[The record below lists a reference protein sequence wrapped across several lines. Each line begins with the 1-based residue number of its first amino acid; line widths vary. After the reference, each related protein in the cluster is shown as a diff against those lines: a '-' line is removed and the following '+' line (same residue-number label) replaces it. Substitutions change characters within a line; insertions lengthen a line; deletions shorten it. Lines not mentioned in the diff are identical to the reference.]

1 MENLSTFAP
10 NVEIPAEDAPVESPQ
25 QVDAPVA
32 SEAPETPDE
41 TAAVGND
48 EEKQQDNSEKPAV
61 SIPLAKY
68 VEAREQAKRFR
79 EQAERVE
86 REAAERFA
94 QLEAKLAAIANPPK
108 PVPSFDENP
117 AEYLRHQTEELARK
131 QREFDE
137 MQSRLR
143 QQTEEQ
149 TRAQAF
155 VQQVTTQ
162 MQTYEDTFRQQHPD
176 YDDAVA
182 YLQQVADQNLLVAGV
197 DDPATRKRIAWEQ
210 SLQLTANAM
219 HKGQNPAEV
228 AYKFAKNYG
237 YRPKADASKVVETA
251 ARGTSKTQSLGN
263 GKAEV
268 PFNLQQ
274 LANMDDDEF
283 NNMIADDSKWRK
295 MIRQG

>member
-32 SEAPETPDE
+32 SETPVATEAPTEPVAEETPAE
-41 TAAVGND
+41 
-48 EEKQQDNSEKPAV
+48 QPKPKTV
-61 SIPLAKY
+61 PLAALH
-68 VEAREQAKRFR
+68 EAREQAKRFR

-162 MQTYEDTFRQQHPD
+162 MQTYEETFRQQHPD

-182 YLQQVADQNLLVAGV
+182 YLQQVADQNLMVAGV
-197 DDPATRKRIAWEQ
+197 EDPTLRKRMAWEQ

-219 HKGQNPAEV
+219 NKGQNPAEV

-237 YRPKADASKVVETA
+237 YRPKTDASKVVETA
-251 ARGTSKTQSLGN
+251 AKGTSKTQSLGN

-268 PFNLQQ
+268 PFSLKQ
-274 LANMDDDEF
+274 LEAMNDEELDSL
-283 NNMIADDSKWRK
+283 IADDAKWRK
-295 MIRQG
+295 MVRQG